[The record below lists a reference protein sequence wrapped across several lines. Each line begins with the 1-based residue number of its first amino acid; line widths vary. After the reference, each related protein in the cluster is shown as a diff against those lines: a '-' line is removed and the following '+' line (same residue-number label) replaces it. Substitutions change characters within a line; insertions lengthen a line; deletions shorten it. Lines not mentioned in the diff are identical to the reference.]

1 MNNFFRISIRY
12 KQKTQCVNII
22 NLLVKDFQQNSV
34 RAAESEK
41 HDGELPTRIVRTLHQ
56 PQDVLNHLKQNQ
68 IKLLRFVES
77 NFFWVYSKRS

>member
-1 MNNFFRISIRY
+1 MNNFLELVSVTN
-12 KQKTQCVNII
+12 KKLHLII
-22 NLLVKDFQQNSV
+22 YLLVKDFQQNSV

-41 HDGELPTRIVRTLHQ
+41 HDGELSARIVRTLHQ

-77 NFFWVYSKRS
+77 NFLGFV